1 MRLNIEETRKIF
13 AAIVGTVQTT
23 LGGLAVVFS
32 YFLHI
37 DFFGLQ
43 ESLNILEEFVPLF
56 MLILTVFGFFSIISG
71 LYLLIEREE
80 TS

>member
-1 MRLNIEETRKIF
+1 MQLNIGGARRIF
-13 AAIVGTVQTT
+13 SIVVGTVQAT
-23 LGGLAVVFS
+23 LGGLAVIFA

-43 ESLNILEEFVPLF
+43 DGLNILEEFVPLF
-56 MLILTVFGFFSIISG
+56 MLMVLVFGFFSVISG

-80 TS
+80 AP